1 MPSKSNSRAG
11 QLPVPCSN
19 ANQAFR
25 QRILVV
31 EDDLLIRRL
40 NREVLIFSGYD
51 VHTAGDGAAAW
62 DELQLNNYDLMVTDN
77 EMPKLSGV
85 GLLKKVHATR
95 LALPVIMAPGRFP
108 LDEFTRRPW
117 LRPAVTLLKPYTFDE
132 LVGAVQMVLLAIS
145 GAGAEG
151 PVRPSAT
158 VLRRCCRPSR
168 WRRGPSGENGQG
180 SSDGKHCLSW
190 YIRQ

>member
-1 MPSKSNSRAG
+1 MFDRSNSRAG
-11 QLPVPCSN
+11 RLPSPCSS
-19 ANQAFR
+19 ANHYIR

-40 NREVLIFSGYD
+40 NREMLIFSGYD
-51 VHTAGDGAAAW
+51 VQTAGDGAAAW
-62 DELQLNNYDLMVTDN
+62 EELQLNSYDLMVTDN

-85 GLLKKVHATR
+85 ELLKKVHATR
-95 LALPVIMAPGRFP
+95 LALPVIMASGRFP

-132 LVGAVQMVLLAIS
+132 LVEAVQMVLLAIS

-158 VLRRCCRPSR
+158 VSR
-168 WRRGPSGENGQG
+168 
-180 SSDGKHCLSW
+180 L
-190 YIRQ
+190 